1 VGWKGTETAEKVT
14 VSLVK
19 ADVGGFVG
27 HSSMHPALIEDAKEK
42 MESAKREG
50 MLSNL
55 VLAAGTKPK
64 KRSSFSQ
71 E

>member
-1 VGWKGTETAEKVT
+1 
-14 VSLVK
+14 LVK

-50 MLSNL
+50 MLSSL
-55 VLAAGTKPK
+55 VRAAGTNRK
-64 KRSSFSQ
+64 KRSSFAQ
-71 E
+71 K

>member
-1 VGWKGTETAEKVT
+1 
-14 VSLVK
+14 LVK